1 MQSSVMVNYHQAKL
15 AVNTVFLQGV
25 RTAQDVTPL
34 QLKHIYQAGKYP
46 NQFIIFSHISFLSF
60 LLHLRQAEILTTSVA
75 SGRDQCRLCDA
86 DFQPPIIQYV
96 PESVPFS
103 RPLFSS
109 LTRRSTIFAFI
120 SSAVFLMKV
129 IRLLPSINDRE
140 TMLGEISQ
148 VIDVLE
154 TLRDRRQGSFL
165 REMLDHLQM
174 RLRDHPVS
182 RMSYTPVA
190 SGPDGLGDVWT
201 NSTPQM
207 ESEIS
212 LDPNALWSLIMN
224 DPTGQDTET
233 HGYSID
239 PFDWSVHL
247 NSL

>member
-1 MQSSVMVNYHQAKL
+1 MLN
-15 AVNTVFLQGV
+15 
-25 RTAQDVTPL
+25 
-34 QLKHIYQAGKYP
+34 
-46 NQFIIFSHISFLSF
+46 
-60 LLHLRQAEILTTSVA
+60 TSVA

-96 PESVPFS
+96 PESVPFLC
-103 RPLFSS
+103 PLLTP

-140 TMLGEISQ
+140 PMLGEISQ

-182 RMSYTPVA
+182 RISYTPVA
-190 SGPDGLGDVWT
+190 SGLDGLGDVWT
-201 NSTPQM
+201 NSIPQM

>member
-1 MQSSVMVNYHQAKL
+1 
-15 AVNTVFLQGV
+15 
-25 RTAQDVTPL
+25 
-34 QLKHIYQAGKYP
+34 
-46 NQFIIFSHISFLSF
+46 
-60 LLHLRQAEILTTSVA
+60 
-75 SGRDQCRLCDA
+75 
-86 DFQPPIIQYV
+86 
-96 PESVPFS
+96 
-103 RPLFSS
+103 
-109 LTRRSTIFAFI
+109 
-120 SSAVFLMKV
+120 MKV

-140 TMLGEISQ
+140 AMLGEISQ

-182 RMSYTPVA
+182 RISYTPVT
-190 SGPDGLGDVWT
+190 SGLDPTDSSNDMWATSL
-201 NSTPQM
+201 PQM